1 MSIAD
6 NLGMPITMIEPQTEE
21 SAEDRMLLQTNV
33 RFLENGIWFSVWLT
47 RQEVAKLLNDT
58 NTIEGRPIFEISPV
72 TVDGPECTMMYIY
85 NYASQTWRL
94 E

>member
-1 MSIAD
+1 MNIAD
-6 NLGMPITMIEPQTEE
+6 NLGMPEVIEE

-33 RFLENGIWFSVWLT
+33 RYFEGGLWNSIWIS
-47 RQEVAKLLNDT
+47 RSEVTKLLNGM
-58 NTIEGRPIFEISPV
+58 NTVEGRPIYEISPV